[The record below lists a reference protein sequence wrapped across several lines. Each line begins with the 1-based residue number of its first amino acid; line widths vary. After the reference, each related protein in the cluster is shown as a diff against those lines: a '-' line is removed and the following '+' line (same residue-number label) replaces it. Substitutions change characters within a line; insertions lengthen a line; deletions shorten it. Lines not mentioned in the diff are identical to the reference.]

1 MSNNSTNNFEIAKG
15 EYVAFDAMSL
25 RELIVNRL
33 NEQKIFTD
41 QNFLG
46 SNLSSIIDIISYS
59 YHTLIYYLNKTSS
72 ESMFSEAQLYE
83 NINRIVKLIDYSP
96 IGFQTSTLSFN
107 CSATSLS
114 QGLYTIPRYSYVLT
128 NDIPFSFNEDITF
141 VKTSIGLE
149 SLDEMAQQK
158 LLFQGRYLEYPLYTS
173 SGDENEIIILDVK
186 DQMVD
191 HFNIDVYVKS
201 KLSNRWEQFTKTVNL
216 FLENGKS
223 KKYEIRLNPN
233 KRYEIKFGNDINGSK
248 LQPGDLVAIYYLNS
262 SGEQGVVGAG
272 AFDEDTTRLIRFNTI
287 QYNEILN
294 DISENE
300 VRYLDNLETKNLL
313 FNNNNSSTP
322 IKDIETSDEIRQ
334 LAPVTYRSQYRLVTT
349 RDFEVFV
356 KSNFSNLISDVK
368 CVNNWSYVSEYLKY
382 FYDIGITDP
391 SKTQRALFNQVTYA
405 DSCNFNNV
413 YLFVVPRSATQKFDY
428 VTPAQKE
435 LINSSLQSSKL
446 ATMEPVFI
454 DPVYKAVSLG
464 ISESLGTINPLTEE
478 DLCRLQVIKRSSSR
492 RNDTSIKQDIVNVI
506 SNYFNRSRVE
516 FGKFLDVRF
525 LTQEILGIDGIE
537 TFYTTRIDNPDI
549 KTEGLSIFVWNPIYP
564 DNDKRMSINNVVLR
578 FFEFPFFNNLN
589 TLHTKITISSS
600 NNTFET
606 IEY

>member
-1 MSNNSTNNFEIAKG
+1 MATNQSNNFEIPKG
-15 EYVAFDAMSL
+15 GYVAFDAMSL

-33 NEQKIFTD
+33 NEQKVFTD

-96 IGFQTSTLSFN
+96 VGFQTSTLSFN
-107 CSATSLS
+107 CSANSLN
-114 QGLYTIPRYSYVLT
+114 QGLYTIPRYSFVLT

-141 VKTSIGLE
+141 IKTVVGLE

-158 LLFQGRYLEYPLYTS
+158 LLFQGRYLEYPIYTAI
-173 SGDENEIIILDVK
+173 GDENETIILDVN
-186 DQMVD
+186 DQLVD
-191 HFNIDVYVKS
+191 HFNIDVYVKP
-201 KLSNRWEQFTKTVNL
+201 KITGRWEQFTKTVNL
-216 FLENGKS
+216 FLESGKS

-233 KRYEIKFGNDINGSK
+233 KRYEIKFGNGVNGIK
-248 LQPGDLVAIYYLNS
+248 LEPQDQVAIYYLNS
-262 SGEQGVVGAG
+262 NGEQGEIGPEALNQ
-272 AFDEDTTRLIRFNTI
+272 DTRLVRFNTV

-300 VRYLDNLETKNLL
+300 IRFLDDIETRNLI
-313 FNNNNSSTP
+313 FNNDSSSTP
-322 IKDIETSDEIRQ
+322 IKEIETPDEIRR
-334 LAPVTYRSQYRLVTT
+334 LAPPTYRSQYRLVTT
-349 RDFEVFV
+349 RDFEIFI

-382 FYDIGITDP
+382 FYDLGITDP
-391 SKTQRALFNQVTYA
+391 TKTERALFNQVTYA
-405 DSCNFNNV
+405 DSCNFNNI
-413 YLFVVPRSATQKFDY
+413 YLFVVPRSATQRFDY

-464 ISESLGTINPLTEE
+464 ISESLETINPILEE
-478 DLCRLQVIKRSSSR
+478 DICRLQVIKRNSSR

-506 SNYFNRSRVE
+506 SRYFNRSRVE
-516 FGKFLDVRF
+516 FGKFLDIRL

-537 TFYTTRIDNPDI
+537 TFYTTRSDNPDI
-549 KTEGLSIFVWNPIYP
+549 KVEGLSMFIWNPIYP
-564 DNDKRMSINNVVLR
+564 DIDKKMSINNVVLR
-578 FFEFPFFNNLN
+578 FFEFPFFNNLD
-589 TLHTKITISSS
+589 TLHSKILISS
-600 NNTFET
+600 NKNTFET